1 MTDSIQEYLSNFTP
15 DLSLDNYLCFLLNL
29 QRIPDD
35 FSIPKDYKDSLK
47 YCFETFL
54 YTREAMVVQLRYF
67 DSNRFTLEEIGTKC
81 NVTGNRIRDILNKAL
96 RKMRGN
102 NKCKFILYHGI
113 ESYQQL
119 LKIEAE
125 KIESIKNSVLSLQE
139 VSIEDI
145 FNNNEENMSDIKT
158 RTYNCCKR
166 AGINTLHDLLYY
178 PYCHIRNMGKA
189 SVSYAYKQVNEYMIK
204 TFHLSLKEYYM
215 KIVDALEKN
224 AFINILIQDKY
235 VN

>member
-1 MTDSIQEYLSNFTP
+1 MADTMQEYLSSFTP
-15 DLSLDNYLCFLLNL
+15 DLSLDNYLYFLLHL
-29 QRIPDD
+29 QKIPDD

-54 YTREAMVVQLRYF
+54 YTRESMVIQLRYF
-67 DSNRFTLEEIGTKC
+67 DSNRFTLEEIGTKYD
-81 NVTGNRIRDILNKAL
+81 VTGNRIRDILNKAL

-119 LKIEAE
+119 LKIETE
-125 KIESIKNSVLSLQE
+125 KTKSSVSSLQE
-139 VSIEDI
+139 VLITDI

-166 AGINTLHDLLYY
+166 AGINTLYDLLYY

-204 TFHLSLKEYYM
+204 VFHLSLKEYYM
-215 KIVDALEKN
+215 KIVDALEDN
-224 AFINILIQDKY
+224 TFINILIQDKY

>member
-1 MTDSIQEYLSNFTP
+1 MSDTMQEYLSSFTP
-15 DLSLDNYLCFLLNL
+15 DLSLDNYLYFLLHL
-29 QRIPDD
+29 QKIPDD

-54 YTREAMVVQLRYF
+54 YTRESMVIQLRYF
-67 DSNRFTLEEIGTKC
+67 NSNRFTLEEIGTKYD
-81 NVTGNRIRDILNKAL
+81 VTGNRIRDILNKAL

-119 LKIEAE
+119 LKIETE
-125 KIESIKNSVLSLQE
+125 KTKSSVSSLQE
-139 VSIEDI
+139 VLIADI

-166 AGINTLHDLLYY
+166 AGINTLYDLLYY

-204 TFHLSLKEYYM
+204 VFHLSLKEYYM
-215 KIVDALEKN
+215 KIVDALEDN
-224 AFINILIQDKY
+224 TFINILIQDKY

>member
-1 MTDSIQEYLSNFTP
+1 MSDTMQEYLSSFTP
-15 DLSLDNYLCFLLNL
+15 DLSLYNYLYFLLHL
-29 QRIPDD
+29 QKIPDD

-54 YTREAMVVQLRYF
+54 YTQESMVIQLRYF
-67 DSNRFTLEEIGTKC
+67 DSNRFTLEEIGTKYD
-81 NVTGNRIRDILNKAL
+81 VTGNRIRDILNKAL

-119 LKIEAE
+119 LKIETE
-125 KIESIKNSVLSLQE
+125 KTKSSVSSLQE
-139 VSIEDI
+139 VLITDI

-166 AGINTLHDLLYY
+166 AGINTLYDLLYY

-204 TFHLSLKEYYM
+204 VFHLSLKEYYM
-215 KIVDALEKN
+215 KIVDALEDN
-224 AFINILIQDKY
+224 TFINILIQDKY

>member
-1 MTDSIQEYLSNFTP
+1 
-15 DLSLDNYLCFLLNL
+15 
-29 QRIPDD
+29 
-35 FSIPKDYKDSLK
+35 
-47 YCFETFL
+47 
-54 YTREAMVVQLRYF
+54 
-67 DSNRFTLEEIGTKC
+67 
-81 NVTGNRIRDILNKAL
+81 
-96 RKMRGN
+96 MRGN

-125 KIESIKNSVLSLQE
+125 KIKSITSLQE
-139 VSIEDI
+139 VSIADI

-166 AGINTLHDLLYY
+166 AGINTLYDLLYY
-178 PYCHIRNMGKA
+178 PYCHIRNMGKV

-215 KIVDALEKN
+215 KIVDASEEN
-224 AFINILIQDKY
+224 TFINILIQDKY